1 MSLAG
6 AWWCR
11 VDSNHRQRDYES
23 RALPP
28 ELRHRTG
35 RAPRRAP
42 LRRRSYLAVCAR
54 AFSLR
59 FFVRRLASA
68 TRFLLFKLSPEND
81 AEPECS
87 RLRDWVQICEGEVRL
102 RVYIVFA
109 SRSPTP
115 SSRRGSSERPP
126 G

>member
-28 ELRHRTG
+28 ELRNRTG

-42 LRRRSYLAVCAR
+42 LRRRSFLAVCAR

-68 TRFLLFKLSPEND
+68 TRFLLFKLSPENGRSRD
-81 AEPECS
+81 TV
-87 RLRDWVQICEGEVRL
+87 RLRDWVQDCDGGV
-102 RVYIVFA
+102 
-109 SRSPTP
+109 S
-115 SSRRGSSERPP
+115 
-126 G
+126 